1 MIQRFL
7 IALVALLT
15 AGTLSAGT
23 ITLTAEVSCP
33 TSSSIYL
40 YRLGG
45 LHFEPVMMAQI
56 VEGKATFTI
65 PEQDWQFFY
74 LGFSDTDIL
83 PLILGKETG
92 VIVQVDC
99 TKMNAST
106 VSASAIN
113 DAYQE
118 MKGTMNGL
126 KNRANQVSK
135 KYNRQL
141 QTGDI
146 PVEFSEEMT
155 KIDRL
160 KLQMLEEYQ
169 RTNPFFARILELNT
183 YLSYHIQ
190 PSDYT
195 SELDFFANEY
205 FHFVDFEKYNLS
217 YQPWVYEAFKGYAN
231 TLAGTK
237 MPAEMLQEYIG
248 KTLAKVPTNQQTYQL
263 ALSGILRGVE
273 KANPSAFAYYAGIYI
288 DKYKETYPEPVLAL
302 ERQLDLISRFVQ
314 GGVAPNF
321 TQNDPQGNPVSLSD
335 FRGKVLLVD
344 FWASWCG
351 PCRKENPNVVRLY
364 QQYKDKGFEV
374 LGVSLDSKQD
384 RWLDAIEKDGLTWTH
399 VSDLKGWQNEVAGM
413 YSVTSIPHT
422 VLLDAEGKILGR
434 NLRGPALE
442 QKLAEVFGN

>member
-1 MIQRFL
+1 MIQRIFM
-7 IALVALLT
+7 AMVAIFFWGSVL
-15 AGTLSAGT
+15 AGN
-23 ITLTAEVSCP
+23 ITLTANVSCP
-33 TSSSIYL
+33 NASTIYL

-45 LHFEPVMMAQI
+45 LHFEPVMMTQ
-56 VEGKATFTI
+56 VKEGVATFAF
-65 PEQDWQFFY
+65 PEQELQFFY
-74 LGFSDTDIL
+74 LGFSDQDVL
-83 PLILGKETG
+83 PVILGKETG
-92 VIVQVDC
+92 MVITVDC

-106 VSASAIN
+106 VSASPLN

-126 KNRANQVSK
+126 KNKTNQVTK
-135 KYNRQL
+135 KYGRQL
-141 QTGDI
+141 QSGEI
-146 PVEFSEEMT
+146 PVEFSEEMI

-169 RTNPFFARILELNT
+169 RSNPFFARILELNT

-190 PSDYT
+190 PTDYT
-195 SELDFFANEY
+195 SEMDFFVNEY
-205 FHFVDFEKYNLS
+205 FRFVDFEKYDLS
-217 YQPWVYEAFKGYAN
+217 YQPWVYEAFKGYSNA
-231 TLAGTK
+231 LAGTK
-237 MPAEMLQEYIG
+237 MPAETLQEYIG

-288 DKYKETYPEPVLAL
+288 DKYKDTHPEPVQEL

-314 GGVAPNF
+314 GGVAPDF
-321 TQNDPQGNPVSLSD
+321 TQNDPQGNPVSLTD
-335 FRGKVLLVD
+335 FRGKVVLVD

-351 PCRKENPNVVRLY
+351 PCRKENPHVVKLY
-364 QQYKDKGFEV
+364 QEYKDKGFEI

-434 NLRGPALE
+434 NLRGAALD
-442 QKLAEVFGN
+442 QKLAEVFGK

>member
-1 MIQRFL
+1 
-7 IALVALLT
+7 
-15 AGTLSAGT
+15 
-23 ITLTAEVSCP
+23 
-33 TSSSIYL
+33 
-40 YRLGG
+40 
-45 LHFEPVMMAQI
+45 
-56 VEGKATFTI
+56 
-65 PEQDWQFFY
+65 
-74 LGFSDTDIL
+74 
-83 PLILGKETG
+83 
-92 VIVQVDC
+92 
-99 TKMNAST
+99 MNAST
-106 VSASAIN
+106 VTASAIN
-113 DAYQE
+113 DSYGE

-135 KYNRQL
+135 KYGRQL
-141 QTGDI
+141 QSGEI
-146 PVEFSEEMT
+146 PVEFQEEMI

-169 RTNPFFARILELNT
+169 RSNPFFARILELNT

-195 SELDFFANEY
+195 SELDFFVNEY
-205 FHFVDFEKYNLS
+205 FKFVDFDKYNLS
-217 YQPWVYEAFKGYAN
+217 YQPWVYESFKGYAS
-231 TLAGTK
+231 TLASTK
-237 MPAEMLQEYIG
+237 MPAEVLQEYLS
-248 KTLAKVPTNQQTYQL
+248 KTLARVPANQQTYQL
-263 ALSGILRGVE
+263 ALSGILRGIE

-314 GGVAPNF
+314 GGVAPDF
-321 TQNDPQGNPVSLSD
+321 TQNDPQGNPVSLTD
-335 FRGKVLLVD
+335 FRGKVVLVD

-351 PCRKENPNVVRLY
+351 PCRKENPNVVKLY
-364 QQYKDKGFEV
+364 QQYKDQGFEI

-384 RWLDAIEKDGLTWTH
+384 RWLDAIAKDGLTWTH

-442 QKLAEVFGN
+442 QKLAEVFGK

>member
-1 MIQRFL
+1 MIQRILTAF
-7 IALVALLT
+7 VALFFL
-15 AGTLSAGT
+15 ANASAGT
-23 ITLTAEVSCP
+23 ITMTAVVACP
-33 TSSSIYL
+33 DASSVYL

-45 LHFEPVMMAQI
+45 LHFEPVMMAQV
-56 VEGKATFTI
+56 VEGRATFTI

-74 LGFSDTDIL
+74 LGFTDADVL
-83 PLILGKETG
+83 PIILGKESG
-92 VIVQVDC
+92 VVITVDC

-106 VSASAIN
+106 FASSPIN
-113 DAYQE
+113 EEYQE
-118 MKGTMNGL
+118 LKGKMNGL
-126 KNRANQVSK
+126 KNRGSQVSR
-135 KYNRQL
+135 KYGNQL
-141 QTGDI
+141 QRGDV

-169 RTNPFFARILELNT
+169 RSNPFFARILELNT

-190 PSDYT
+190 ATDYP
-195 SELDFFANEY
+195 SELEFFANEY
-205 FHFVDFEKYNLS
+205 FRFVDFEKNNYN

-237 MPAEMLQEYIG
+237 MPAEKLQEYIG
-248 KTLAKVPTNQQTYQL
+248 KTLARVPTHQQTYQL

-288 DKYKETYPEPVLAL
+288 DKYKETHPEPVLAL

-321 TQNDPQGNPVSLSD
+321 TQNDPQGNPVSLTD

-364 QQYKDKGFEV
+364 QQYKDQGFEI

-384 RWLDAIEKDGLTWTH
+384 RWLDAIAKDGLTWTH
-399 VSDLKGWQNEVAGM
+399 VSDLKGWSNEVAGM

-434 NLRGPALE
+434 NLRGNALE
-442 QKLAEVFGN
+442 QKLAEVFGK